1 MVTFIVSVSISDFVE
16 FASFASLLI
25 VELTISLVIS
35 EELFSVS
42 SASLSSFNTLSQ
54 IELARADAEA
64 LGLNDIYKLIL
75 LNTKLLK

>member
-25 VELTISLVIS
+25 GELTISLVIS
-35 EELFSVS
+35 DELFSVS
-42 SASLSSFNTLSQ
+42 SVSLSSFNTLSQ